1 VVFVLRGDL
10 RRLGRWGK
18 WGGFLGAVKIAKEME
33 ANEATRSSLLAV
45 RNVCAWKHIRRAYP
59 LTRCARR
66 CRHCRRRCR
75 QVCGLREAAQNGR
88 ARMLCSSGNVGPA
101 RRKFYTCRSFTLKS
115 YKVYILAN
123 QRRGKRA
130 NGYFGCTESGKKF
143 VKFFHD
149 VKRTYVLDLF
159 HPSRRVVVFV
169 NRGVFA

>member
-1 VVFVLRGDL
+1 MVFVLRGDL

-88 ARMLCSSGNVGPA
+88 ARMLCSSGNVGHSEAQILHVP
-101 RRKFYTCRSFTLKS
+101 KFYPKI

-130 NGYFGCTESGKKF
+130 NGYFGCTESGKKL
-143 VKFFHD
+143 VKF
-149 VKRTYVLDLF
+149 TT
-159 HPSRRVVVFV
+159 
-169 NRGVFA
+169 